1 MSVVPMHKAPSKKKA
16 QEIIRELAAQGKV
29 RLSAHSGRR
38 GRQRKISMPQ
48 ILNCLAV
55 GYVTEEPVQSLTYK
69 GWETAVV
76 GTVAGETIKV
86 AVCLRWSQDMVVITC
101 YYL

>member
-1 MSVVPMHKAPSKKKA
+1 MTIIPIHKAPNKKRA
-16 QEIIRELAAQGKV
+16 QEIIRELAASGKV
-29 RLSAHSGRR
+29 RLNTHSFKR

-48 ILNCLAV
+48 ILNCLSI
-55 GYVTEEPVQSLTYK
+55 GYVVEEPVQSLTYK

>member
-1 MSVVPMHKAPSKKKA
+1 MTVVPIHKPPHKKKA

-29 RLSAHSGRR
+29 SLNIHSAKR
-38 GRQRKISMPQ
+38 GRQRKVSMPQ

-55 GYVTEEPVQSLTYK
+55 GYVVEEPVQSLTYQ

-76 GTVAGETIKV
+76 GTVAGETLRI
-86 AVCLRWSQDMVVITC
+86 AVCLRWKQDMVVITC